1 VTGASMDPAR
11 SLAPALF
18 VGQFADLW
26 IYFLSPSVGAI
37 GAALVYTWIRCEPVK
52 AGKQEHASS

>member
-1 VTGASMDPAR
+1 MDPAR